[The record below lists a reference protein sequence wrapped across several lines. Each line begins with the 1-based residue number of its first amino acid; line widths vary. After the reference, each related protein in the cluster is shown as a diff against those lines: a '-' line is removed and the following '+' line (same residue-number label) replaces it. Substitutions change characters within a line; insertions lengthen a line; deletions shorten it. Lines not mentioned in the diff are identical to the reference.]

1 MVKSILVAV
10 DGSESNKVAV
20 DTAIVYAKT
29 FNASVTA
36 ICVFDIGNY
45 GVLSQ
50 SAAVGSEQLLVDQM
64 TESAMSYIRE
74 KIEGTGIDFR
84 TKTVTG
90 RPAEEIINESKG
102 YDLVVCGTMGRTG
115 LKRALIGSVA
125 ETVVRMAH
133 CPVLVVR
140 EEE

>member
-1 MVKSILVAV
+1 MPKSILVAV

-20 DTAIVYAKT
+20 DTAIEYAKK
-29 FNASVTA
+29 FEASITA

-45 GVLSQ
+45 GILSQ

-64 TESAMSYIRE
+64 TDSAMEYIRSKVAE
-74 KIEGTGIDFR
+74 SGLDF
-84 TKTVTG
+84 TAKTITG
-90 RPAEEIINESKG
+90 RPAEEIINESKN

-125 ETVVRMAH
+125 ETVVRLAY

-140 EEE
+140 EQV

>member
-10 DGSESNKVAV
+10 DGSESNRVAV
-20 DTAIVYAKT
+20 DTAVEYAKV

-50 SAAVGSEQLLVDQM
+50 SAAVGSEQVLVDQM
-64 TESAMSYIRE
+64 TDSAMSYIRSKME
-74 KIEGTGIDFR
+74 PTGLEFN

-102 YDLVVCGTMGRTG
+102 YDLVICGSMGRTG

-125 ETVVRMAH
+125 ETVVRMAF

-140 EEE
+140 EQA